1 MHGMTAIT
9 LAILAGRMAAL
20 TADFILM
27 NGVGDLI
34 AFVFMAGLT
43 FRAVLDVIF

>member
-1 MHGMTAIT
+1 MTTVT
-9 LAILAGRMAAL
+9 LAVLAGRMTAL
-20 TADFILM
+20 ATYLILM